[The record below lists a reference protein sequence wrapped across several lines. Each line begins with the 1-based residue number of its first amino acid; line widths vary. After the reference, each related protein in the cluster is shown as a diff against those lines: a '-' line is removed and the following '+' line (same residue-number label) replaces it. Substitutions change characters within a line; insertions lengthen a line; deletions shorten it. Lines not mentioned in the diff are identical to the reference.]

1 MKEETVWRLNGWGSI
16 FRFIT
21 PILVTIG
28 LFILTEV
35 RKDIQIVSERIY
47 QHQTNAEFHVP
58 RGEFE
63 RIRSEIADMR
73 REVIATLRKQT
84 SNGF

>member
-1 MKEETVWRLNGWGSI
+1 MKEETVWRLNGWGSV
-16 FRFIT
+16 FRLIT

-35 RKDIQIVSERIY
+35 RKDIQVVSERIY

-63 RIRSEIADMR
+63 RIRSEISEMR
-73 REVIATLRKQT
+73 HEVMAMLRKRT
-84 SNGF
+84 PDGF